1 MRNVLIAMFVLFPQI
16 LCLFFLEATQ
26 KSACKSVLGLLVV
39 NFFDYEVQWLK
50 NQHKVLVYWVFFFFF
65 LNDYGCG
72 NLHINSML
80 GTNFSNFIYRK
91 R

>member
-26 KSACKSVLGLLVV
+26 KSACKSGLGLLVV

-50 NQHKVLVYWVFFFFF
+50 NRHKVLVQSTGFFF